1 MNNSTTM
8 ICKKKGFFTF
18 LFSLFPGCGEMYL
31 GFFKQGTCM
40 MLSAFVL
47 IAISV
52 GLDFG
57 IPMLFFPVLWFY
69 SFCHVHNMVAL
80 PDEEFY
86 AIEDTYLFI
95 ETGSSISNVWGKTN
109 TRKVI
114 GTILIVL
121 GIASLWNTLEYFLR
135 DLLSDYNIWNYLSPF
150 FHVFPQFII
159 GVIIVILGIL
169 LIKGKK
175 KELDFSNTTPAIS
188 SKEN

>member
-1 MNNSTTM
+1 MNNATTM

-31 GFFKQGTCM
+31 GFFKQGTSM

-47 IAISV
+47 IAISI
-52 GLDFG
+52 GLEFG

-86 AIEDTYLFI
+86 SIEDTYIFI
-95 ETGSSISNVWGKTN
+95 ETNNSISNAWGKAN

-114 GTILIVL
+114 GTILIVI
-121 GIASLWNTLEYFLR
+121 GVTSLWNTLEYFLR
-135 DLLSDYNIWNYLSPF
+135 DILSDYSIWDYLSPF
-150 FHVFPQFII
+150 FRVVPQFII
-159 GVIIVILGIL
+159 GVIIVILGLL
-169 LIKGKK
+169 LIRGKK
-175 KELDFSNTTPAIS
+175 KELDFSKTTPSIS
-188 SKEN
+188 AKEN